1 MYTER
6 WLILFR
12 ILLSTLILLGLL
24 WLALSGWPII
34 AHNNAPAGRS
44 RDPRQTLQGLA
55 PLFWQKEKETESP
68 ATCTAAIA

>member
-24 WLALSGWPII
+24 WLILTGWP
-34 AHNNAPAGRS
+34 NADRLNTTADWSGDPARPS
-44 RDPRQTLQGLA
+44 EELA
-55 PLFWQKEKETESP
+55 PLLWKKEAEFP
-68 ATCTAAIA
+68 GVYTAVTA

>member
-24 WLALSGWPII
+24 WLATSGWPR
-34 AHNNAPAGRS
+34 AARHNTAADWP
-44 RDPRQTLQGLA
+44 RDPGQRTEELA
-55 PLFWQKEKETESP
+55 PLFWQKETAYP
-68 ATCTAAIA
+68 AVHRADTA